1 MDDDAPKAAPKAG
14 RRAARNVNNWGDE
27 SSAPPEPQKPR
38 FPQGGFGLDA
48 DIGSG
53 SSGPPPP
60 ARAKAGFAE
69 EPSIRKGGPGG
80 GSISMSPP
88 QQQEEESAAP
98 SRQRTIDSSV
108 DRSSSQRAPP
118 AVKPSNAEGFSDDK
132 KFVGVSRRKQE
143 QLARGDD
150 DVSRKNLKYEAMTAG
165 VDGIMEIPE
174 LEEEGREDLSNVVAE
189 APKVRTNKV
198 QGMEELEEDMHYK
211 LPAMDDRDIDL
222 SLLTA
227 VLCSSEQVQEAEEL
241 WDPDIVLTEVASAI
255 NAEREKAEGGEPA
268 GGDDLG
274 KDEILIGK

>member
-14 RRAARNVNNWGDE
+14 RRAARTANTWGDD
-27 SSAPPEPQKPR
+27 SAAPPEPQK
-38 FPQGGFGLDA
+38 GGFGLD
-48 DIGSG
+48 SG
-53 SSGPPPP
+53 
-60 ARAKAGFAE
+60 F
-69 EPSIRKGGPGG
+69 GGGG
-80 GSISMSPP
+80 GSPRGNAFGAEDSAPP
-88 QQQEEESAAP
+88 KHVASTNFAPSGDDEPAPAP
-98 SRQRTIDSSV
+98 SRQRTGDASG
-108 DRSSSQRAPP
+108 DRPSRGGAPP
-118 AVKPSNAEGFSDDK
+118 SRPPPAEILGEDSK

-150 DVSRKNLKYEAMTAG
+150 EVSRKNLKYETLTAG

-174 LEEEGREDLSNVVAE
+174 LEEEGREDLSNIVAE

-227 VLCSSEQVQEAEEL
+227 VLCSSEQVAEAEDP

-255 NAEREKAEGGEPA
+255 NAEREKAEGGEAPDDM
-268 GGDDLG
+268 GGMR
-274 KDEILIGK
+274 DEQGMPMPIKL